1 MNARA
6 PIIAALSMAAAAS
19 PLIAA
24 RDIEA
29 RHRISR
35 LQGEVAAIR
44 ADLDHLTACEA
55 VRIPVTFDAAGN
67 IVLSAIP
74 PTDRA
79 SIPVMREDCATRY
92 VRPPFVRP

>member
-6 PIIAALSMAAAAS
+6 PIIAALSMTAVAS
-19 PLIAA
+19 PFAA
-24 RDIEA
+24 RDYVA
-29 RHRISR
+29 RQRITR

-55 VRIPVTFDAAGN
+55 VRIPVGYDTAGN
-67 IVLSAIP
+67 IVLSAAR
-74 PTDRA
+74 PTDSA
-79 SIPVMREDCATRY
+79 SIPVMHEDCATRY